1 MGLDLTRFYQVCN
14 PSKTLDASN
23 PEDAQYY
30 IDFATVRGDSL
41 IHELERTI
49 ARLSPHQATCQLFT
63 GHIGCGKSTELLQ
76 LKRQLT
82 DQNFHVVYFESSADL
97 DMADVDVTDI
107 LLAIARQ
114 VSESLETINIRLQ
127 PRYFVNLVQELG
139 EILQTPVEIK
149 GVDFSVG
156 IARITASTKSSP
168 TLRSR
173 LRQHL
178 EPRTTGILDAINQEL
193 LTPAIA
199 TLKVRNYQGL
209 VVIIDNLDRIDN
221 VIRAGDRRQPTY
233 LFVDRGEQLTKLDC
247 HLVYTMPLVL
257 AFSND
262 RARITNRFGGLEPK
276 VLPMVP
282 VRLPDGRICPA
293 GMTLLRQM
301 ILARAFP
308 DLPPEQ
314 RLDEAHQIFDP
325 PETLER
331 LCAVSGGHVRNLL
344 GLVYHCLQ
352 RRDPP
357 ITADCLEQII
367 RQRRDAMLRAIT
379 PDEMDLLRQ
388 VKDKKNVR
396 GETAYQTL
404 LHSMFVYEYNHN
416 EWGNWCDLN
425 PILQGAPELE
435 QEP

>member
-23 PEDAQYY
+23 PDDQQYY
-30 IDFATVRGDSL
+30 IDFAAVRGDNL
-41 IHELERTI
+41 INELERTI
-49 ARLSPHQATCQLFT
+49 TRLSPHKPTCQLFT

-76 LKRQLT
+76 LKHHLT
-82 DQNFHVVYFESSADL
+82 HQKFHVIYFESSADL

-114 VSESLETINIRLQ
+114 VSESLESLNIRLK
-127 PRYFVNLVQELG
+127 PNYFVELVQELG
-139 EILQTPVEIK
+139 EILQTPIEIT

-156 IARITASTKSSP
+156 IANITASTKGSP
-168 TLRSR
+168 KLRNR

-178 EPRTTGILDAINQEL
+178 EPRTTGILEAINQEL
-193 LTPAIA
+193 LAPAIA
-199 TLKVRNYQGL
+199 ALKAQGYEGL

-221 VIRAGDRRQPTY
+221 VIRTGDRSQPTY
-233 LFVDRGEQLTKLDC
+233 LFVDRGEQLTKLNC
-247 HLVYTMPLVL
+247 HVVYTMPLVL

-262 RARITNRFGGLEPK
+262 LARITNRFGVEPK
-276 VLPMVP
+276 VLPMVS
-282 VRLPDGRICPA
+282 VRLPDGNTCMA

-308 DLPPEQ
+308 ELAAEQ
-314 RLDEAHQIFDP
+314 RLGNVHQVFDTLA
-325 PETLER
+325 TLER
-331 LCAVSGGHVRNLL
+331 LCAMSGGHVRNLL
-344 GLVYHCLQ
+344 GLLYHCLQ

-367 RQRRDAMLRAIT
+367 RQRRDALLRAIT
-379 PDEMDLLRQ
+379 PEEMALLRQ
-388 VKDKKNVR
+388 VQQKKNVR

-404 LHSMFVYEYNHN
+404 LRSMFVYEYSHN
-416 EWGNWCDLN
+416 EWGSWCDLN
-425 PILQGAPELE
+425 PILNGAPELE
-435 QEP
+435 V